1 MTEIDFLP
9 ERIREQRRWRRLL
22 IRQGYLMM
30 LCIVALGVM
39 TYVFQSRVGHAR
51 AELGILRSRGKAME
65 TQMALREEL
74 NQQMAD
80 LMIKGRIEQQLGRR
94 VGTLHVLGELQRV
107 LPESMTL
114 TNLTMET
121 VEVPVLFDPAERRNG
136 SSRAVARGGPNRA
149 KTAKRVRLVI
159 TGMAPTDV
167 DVANFIGQLAGSR
180 LFEDVSMGYA
190 KTEAFRNRNAR
201 KFQANCYLT
210 R

>member
-1 MTEIDFLP
+1 MIQIDFLP
-9 ERIREQRRWRRLL
+9 ERIRQQRRRRRLL
-22 IRQGYLMM
+22 FRQGYLML

-39 TYVFQSRVGHAR
+39 TYMFQLRVAHASD
-51 AELGILRSRGKAME
+51 ELTILRSRGKAME
-65 TQMALREEL
+65 SQMALREEL
-74 NQQMAD
+74 NGQLAD

-94 VGTLHVLGELQRV
+94 VGTLQVLGELQHV
-107 LPESMTL
+107 LPETMTL

-121 VEVPVLFDPAERRNG
+121 VEVPVLEDPASRRNG
-136 SSRAVARGGPNRA
+136 GSRAVTRGGRSRG
-149 KTAKRVRLVI
+149 KTVKRVRLVI

-190 KTEAFRNRNAR
+190 KTENFRGRTAR

-210 R
+210 K